1 MSGGAGSNPL
11 FVGMKGFGDALAG
24 RTAQPAAPS
33 QAPMPANMRQVGQT
47 ASQNYDANMARY
59 ARQLQMMQQAQSPT
73 HQQAQF
79 HPVWAGFQQGMSPFS
94 AGMHYAPYIT
104 PFNAG
109 ATSDAADSRST

>member
-1 MSGGAGSNPL
+1 
-11 FVGMKGFGDALAG
+11 
-24 RTAQPAAPS
+24 
-33 QAPMPANMRQVGQT
+33 MPANMRQVGQT